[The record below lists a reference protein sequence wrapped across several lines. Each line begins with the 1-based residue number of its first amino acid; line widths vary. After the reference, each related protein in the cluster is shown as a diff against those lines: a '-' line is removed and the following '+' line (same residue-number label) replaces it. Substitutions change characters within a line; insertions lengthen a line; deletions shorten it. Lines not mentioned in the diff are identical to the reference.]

1 MSNTNT
7 APNED
12 SSGGNQDVYF
22 AAGILVI
29 LSVLFLPMPTWLVD
43 FGLAFSIAFS
53 VLILMVAL
61 WIKKPL
67 DFSSFPT
74 ILLIA
79 TMIRLALNISTTRL
93 ILSNGQTGP
102 EAAGGVISG
111 FANFVMG
118 GDFVIGVIVFI
129 ILVTVNFIVI
139 TKGASRIAE
148 VGARFTLDAI
158 PGKQMAID
166 ADLAAGLLNDKEAQT
181 RRLELEEESS
191 FYGSMDGASKFV
203 RGDAIAGLIITAV
216 NIVGGIVIGAFRHD
230 MAIGEAADIYTR
242 LSVGDGLVSQI
253 PALIVSL
260 ASGLLVSK
268 VGTRESTEK
277 AIFGQMLNYPKA
289 LYLSASLL
297 AFLSLTPGMPF
308 VPFMGLALI
317 LSGTAY
323 MIPKRR
329 AEAAAKIKLE
339 ESTKAQEVIATKE
352 DSIQTSMEIPEIELV
367 LGKQLSAR
375 LIGDRGEMGYRVS
388 RMRKKFAT
396 AYGFIIPEIKLTDS
410 LSIASNSYEIKVYGT
425 TVASAKMSLT
435 EVMVVSSGKEP
446 PMHIPFVE
454 YTEPAYGAKAWLFP
468 DIHKQELT
476 QLGFQPIDTLS
487 QVLTHVSEVVKNNL
501 SQLFSYKDMRIII
514 DGLDKEYARLVE
526 EIVPTHLTFSGLQA
540 VFKMLLADRISVRN
554 VKQLLEAIAEVAPY
568 SKRGEQI
575 VEHVRTRMAQQICG
589 DLVQDGKLKLLRLGT
604 KWDQAFSD
612 ALVKDA
618 RGEIAEFNMSAKDL
632 EEFGKQ
638 AKETINKHVA
648 DRQQFGLTTSPEARK
663 YVRMIIERIF
673 PTMQVLSNLEIARG
687 MDVQVI
693 GSIGE

>member
-1 MSNTNT
+1 M
-7 APNED
+7 
-12 SSGGNQDVYF
+12 
-22 AAGILVI
+22 VI

-74 ILLIA
+74 ILLVA

-93 ILSNGQTGP
+93 ILANGQMGP
-102 EAAGGVISG
+102 EAAGSVING
-111 FANFVMG
+111 FANFVMS

-129 ILVTVNFIVI
+129 ILVTVNFVVI

-166 ADLAAGLLNDKEAQT
+166 ADLSAGLLDDREAQA
-181 RRLELEEESS
+181 RRHELEEEST
-191 FYGSMDGASKFV
+191 FFGSMDGASKFV

-216 NIVGGIVIGAFRHD
+216 NIVGGIIIGAFRHD
-230 MAIGEAADIYTR
+230 MDIGAAADVYTR

-253 PALIVSL
+253 PALVVSL

-277 AIFGQMLNYPKA
+277 AVFGQMLNYPKA
-289 LYLSASLL
+289 LYLAASLL
-297 AFLSLTPGMPF
+297 AFLSLSPGMPF
-308 VPFMGLALI
+308 VPFFGLAVAMCAV
-317 LSGTAY
+317 AY
-323 MIPKRR
+323 IIPRR
-329 AEAAAKIKLE
+329 TAEAAAKVQQQESEKEKE
-339 ESTKAQEVIATKE
+339 EIADKQ
-352 DSIQTSMEIPEIELV
+352 DSIKTSMEVPEIEIV

-375 LIGDRGEMGYRVS
+375 LIGERGEMGYRVS

-396 AYGFIIPEIKLTDS
+396 TYGFIIPEVKLTDS
-410 LSIASNSYEIKVYGT
+410 MSVAPNVYEIKIFGT
-425 TVASAKMSLT
+425 TVASAHVSLT
-435 EVMVVSSGKEP
+435 EVMVVSDGSKAP
-446 PMHIPFVE
+446 PSHIPFNDYV
-454 YTEPAYGAKAWLFP
+454 EPAYGAKAWLFP
-468 DIHKQELT
+468 DVHKKELS
-476 QLGFQPIDTLS
+476 QLGFQPIDVLS

-526 EIVPTHLTFSGLQA
+526 EIVPTHLTYSGLQA
-540 VFKMLLADRISVRN
+540 VFKLLLADRISVRN
-554 VKQLLEAIAEVAPY
+554 VNQLLEAIAEVAPY

-589 DLVQDGKLKLLRLGT
+589 ELVQDGKLKLVRLGS
-604 KWDQAFSD
+604 KWDKAFAD
-612 ALVKDA
+612 ALVRDA
-618 RGEIAEFNMSAKDL
+618 RGEISEFKMSAEDL
-632 EEFGKQ
+632 EEFGTK
-638 AKETINKHVA
+638 AKAVINKHVGE
-648 DRQQFGLTTSPEARK
+648 RHRFGLTTSPEARK

-693 GSIGE
+693 GSIEE